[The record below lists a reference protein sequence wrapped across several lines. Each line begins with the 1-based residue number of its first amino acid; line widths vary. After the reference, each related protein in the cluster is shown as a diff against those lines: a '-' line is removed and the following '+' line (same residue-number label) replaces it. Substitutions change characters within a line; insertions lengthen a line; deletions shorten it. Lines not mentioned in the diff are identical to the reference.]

1 MPPGL
6 VRFVRAGSDMF
17 LSRRDSSR
25 LTHVLKLILYRT
37 VFDRSHYMISPEEG
51 TMLKGFR
58 QFIMRGNVMDLAVAV
73 VIGAAFGAVV
83 TAFVTNIL
91 TPLIAAIVGKPDFS
105 AFYFSANGAVISYGV
120 FLNALVSFLLVA
132 AAVYFFMVAP
142 MNAWKARAARNA
154 VPADPTSKKCPE
166 CLSEIPIAARRCAFC
181 TSVVSTTSAPG
192 NA

>member
-1 MPPGL
+1 
-6 VRFVRAGSDMF
+6 
-17 LSRRDSSR
+17 
-25 LTHVLKLILYRT
+25 
-37 VFDRSHYMISPEEG
+37 
-51 TMLKGFR
+51 MLKGFK
-58 QFIMRGNVMDLAVAV
+58 QFIMRGNVLDLAVAV
-73 VIGAAFGAVV
+73 VIGAAFGAVI
-83 TAFVTNIL
+83 TSFVTNIL

-105 AFYFSANGAVISYGV
+105 ALNLTIGQSVISYGV
-120 FLNALVSFLLVA
+120 FLNALIAFLLVS

-142 MNAWKARAARNA
+142 MNAWKARAARNT

>member
-1 MPPGL
+1 
-6 VRFVRAGSDMF
+6 
-17 LSRRDSSR
+17 
-25 LTHVLKLILYRT
+25 
-37 VFDRSHYMISPEEG
+37 MISPEEG

>member
-1 MPPGL
+1 
-6 VRFVRAGSDMF
+6 MF
-17 LSRRDSSR
+17 
-25 LTHVLKLILYRT
+25 
-37 VFDRSHYMISPEEG
+37 
-51 TMLKGFR
+51 KGFR

-83 TAFVTNIL
+83 SSFVTNIL
-91 TPLIAAIVGKPDFS
+91 TPLISAIVGKPDFS
-105 AFYFSANGAVISYGV
+105 AFNVTINGGVISYGI
-120 FLNALVSFLLVA
+120 FLNALISFLLIA

-181 TSVVSTTSAPG
+181 TSVVSGTA
-192 NA
+192 A

>member
-1 MPPGL
+1 
-6 VRFVRAGSDMF
+6 
-17 LSRRDSSR
+17 
-25 LTHVLKLILYRT
+25 
-37 VFDRSHYMISPEEG
+37 
-51 TMLKGFR
+51 MLKGFR
-58 QFIMRGNVMDLAVAV
+58 QFIMRGNVLDLAVAV

-105 AFYFSANGAVISYGV
+105 AFYFSVSGAVISYGV

-132 AAVYFFMVAP
+132 AAVYFFMIAP

-181 TSVVSTTSAPG
+181 TSVVSSTSAPG

>member
-1 MPPGL
+1 MILPQL
-6 VRFVRAGSDMF
+6 
-17 LSRRDSSR
+17 RR
-25 LTHVLKLILYRT
+25 
-37 VFDRSHYMISPEEG
+37 G
-51 TMLKGFR
+51 TSMLKGFR
-58 QFIMRGNVMDLAVAV
+58 QFIPRGNVLDLAVAV

-120 FLNALVSFLLVA
+120 FLNALIAFLLVA
-132 AAVYFFMVAP
+132 AAVYFFMIAP
-142 MNAWKARAARNA
+142 MNAWKARAARSA

-181 TSVVSTTSAPG
+181 SSVVSSTSAPG